1 MACKGALVSMLGM
14 SALGGVLSGAV
25 GGLASGLTG
34 GLANAVGGLTGA
46 LGGLGGITNQLSS
59 ITSLSGLTSGFSSV
73 SGMLSGGL
81 NPLSTVT
88 SGMSGALGSLGSSLS
103 DGLGSITGAIGD
115 TFSSVIGGTSFLDG
129 VDLHTGISGLM
140 GAGPLQA
147 MQTFN
152 TAEAFS
158 SISQGIAGPLAD
170 AVGAN
175 FGQAISSLTKAL
187 PVGGDFGNF
196 LGAGIPDMQ
205 GLVTNGLSSL
215 TNGIGDLPGFAGDLV
230 NLGSTF
236 DLGDVANFGNPG
248 QLVSKLITSG
258 GADIT
263 GITTALQE
271 VGLGDLG
278 QITNLASGQFN
289 GVLND
294 ALGMITNPEMIQN
307 AQSILGSNLTGLT
320 SMADFGDLSKV
331 MQTSFDNIPFDTF
344 NQFGEHLAS
353 LDLGTLTVPADLGNV
368 VNAITTVDLPTIL
381 NVTNVVDGNAVA
393 AIAESYLGG
402 SGPYGSILTS
412 DLIGSIGGFGFTKEA
427 SPAPVTAYK
436 TAMIE
441 MDTLGAFTTLRAMYN
456 ELSKGMA
463 GDYLDVPGDADA
475 STTITD
481 PRDGSTHADLD
492 SFVFKKIEQIRA
504 EITSIAGNSTW
515 SGAFGT
521 ARSNWTIMQKQIYDE
536 KTHATKTDLQ
546 LNLRNNNPDNAYHF
560 VSNMVP
566 RAAKTDVTAI
576 VDGMA
581 DAAISNKDHYGEYW
595 RAFIAESK
603 NRILVEPDDINW
615 RGQDNTETVLL

>member
-1 MACKGALVSMLGM
+1 MACKGAVTSILGM
-14 SALGGVLSGAV
+14 SALGGVLSGAA

-34 GLANAVGGLTGA
+34 GLANAVGGLTSS
-46 LGGLGGITNQLSS
+46 LGGLGGITSQLSS
-59 ITSLSGLTSGFSSV
+59 ITSMSGLTSGFGDIA
-73 SGMLSGGL
+73 GMVSGGL
-81 NPLSTVT
+81 NPLSALT
-88 SGMSGALGSLGSSLS
+88 SGMSGSLGGLGSSLT
-103 DGLGSITGAIGD
+103 DGFGAITGSLGD
-115 TFSSVIGGTSFLDG
+115 TFSSVIPGTSFLDG
-129 VDLHTGISGLM
+129 VGLHTGLSGLM

-152 TAEAFS
+152 IAESFS
-158 SISQGIAGPLAD
+158 SVSQGIAGPLAD
-170 AVGAN
+170 AMGAN
-175 FGQAISSLTKAL
+175 FGQAISSLTKVL
-187 PVGGDFGNF
+187 PAGGDFGNF

-248 QLVSKLITSG
+248 QMVSKLMTAG
-258 GADIT
+258 GGGIT
-263 GITTALQE
+263 GITAALQQ
-271 VGLGDLG
+271 VGLGDVG

-331 MQTSFDNIPFDTF
+331 MQVSFNDIPFDNF
-344 NQFGEHLAS
+344 SQFSEQLGA
-353 LDLGTLTVPADLGNV
+353 LDLGALTSAADLGNV

-381 NVTNVVDGNAVA
+381 NATTVIDGNSVA
-393 AIAESYLGG
+393 AITDAYLGG

-436 TAMIE
+436 TAMTDME
-441 MDTLGAFTTLRAMYN
+441 TLGAFTTLRAMYT
-456 ELSKGMA
+456 ELSNGMA
-463 GDYLDVPGDADA
+463 GNYLDVAGNPAA
-475 STTITD
+475 STIITD
-481 PRDGSTHADLD
+481 PRDGSTHTDLD
-492 SFVFKKIEQIRA
+492 SFVFKKIQQIAA
-504 EITSIAGNSTW
+504 EVSSIAGNSTW
-515 SGAFGT
+515 SGSFGT
-521 ARSNWTIMQKQIYDE
+521 ARSNWTIMQKKIYDE
-536 KTHATKTDLQ
+536 KIHATKTDLQ
-546 LNLRNNNPDNAYHF
+546 LATRNNDPDNAYHF
-560 VSNMVP
+560 VTNMVP
-566 RAAKTDVTAI
+566 RMEKTDVAAI

-603 NRILVEPDDINW
+603 NRNLVEPHDVNW